1 MKLFTKV
8 FKLVRYLYA
17 YIIIPRGVYCY
28 GINRG
33 KMRLNRD
40 GSYSPR
46 YKICPYWN
54 KNKDK
59 PNQCNGYCGYLKQG
73 DWDIEKEKT
82 LTNAKT
88 GEVTRGDKMSFAVSL
103 LWDQVKECGI
113 KTEDYD

>member
-1 MKLFTKV
+1 MKLFSKV

-17 YIIIPRGVYCY
+17 YIIIPRGMYCY
-28 GINRG
+28 KTKTG
-33 KMRLNRD
+33 KMEQNAE
-40 GSYSPR
+40 GIHFPR
-46 YKICPYWN
+46 YRICPYWS

-73 DWDIEKEKT
+73 DWDIEKEMT

-88 GEVTRGDKMSFAVSL
+88 GEVTKGDEMPFSVGL

-113 KTEDYD
+113 KNSF

>member
-1 MKLFTKV
+1 MKLFSKI

-73 DWDIEKEKT
+73 DWDSEG
-82 LTNAKT
+82 L
-88 GEVTRGDKMSFAVSL
+88 SL
-103 LWDQVKECGI
+103 LWDQVKECGL